1 MTRHGFAK
9 TKGDNVAIK
18 GFKDI
23 ILTDEKIVV
32 LWHNGKKVTVF
43 SDGTTIIDE

>member
-1 MTRHGFAK
+1 VT
-9 TKGDNVAIK
+9 IK

-23 ILTDEKIVV
+23 ILTDEKVIV
-32 LWHNGKKVTVF
+32 LWNNGKKVTVF

>member
-1 MTRHGFAK
+1 MT
-9 TKGDNVAIK
+9 IK

-23 ILTDEKIVV
+23 ILTDGKVVV
-32 LWHNGKKVTVF
+32 LWNNGKKVTVF